1 MNTSFNKFIT
11 TNYDILTNTGDNVL
25 QSESFAMLYD
35 LLYNENASLDANFSL
50 NKNRKD
56 RNSILMNKIINKM
69 LYYCNKCNNFPCP
82 YIIINGNVENKINSQ
97 HFLWCSNMFYQ
108 HYLITKDKLYYTKS
122 KEIFE
127 YVINNNIYKKSNLI
141 INWINT
147 KNYPFTDKSNTNI
160 FSIKSFTKCGLFA
173 IFDKLELLDKQLDF
187 IQEKMYSE
195 KKKIFYSYNQLETN
209 TNIIGDSYL
218 GNNLELAEGL
228 YDTYKIT
235 KINKYKE
242 LADKIVNGCLKNFN
256 KSDYILGLLQLYNIL
271 RVNKF
276 PINNNLK
283 NEFDKLTIKIKNEE
297 SLPSFK
303 NNLDKNIFSEIYY
316 YRCLLPIDN

>member
-1 MNTSFNKFIT
+1 MNTNFNKFIT
-11 TNYDILTNTGDNVL
+11 TDYDILTNIGDNIL

-35 LLYNENASLDANFSL
+35 LLYNENIYLDTKER
-50 NKNRKD
+50 NKN
-56 RNSILMNKIINKM
+56 IFLMNKIIDRI
-69 LYYCNKCNNFPCP
+69 LYYCNKCKNFPCP
-82 YIIINGNVENKINSQ
+82 YIIVNENVENKINSQ

-108 HYLITKDKLYYTKS
+108 HYLITKDIIYYTKS

-127 YVINNNIYKKSNLI
+127 YVINNNIYKKSDLI

-147 KNYPFTDKSNTNI
+147 KDYPFSDKPNTNI
-160 FSIKSFTKCGLFA
+160 FSIKSLTTCGLFA
-173 IFDKLELLDKQLDF
+173 IYDKLELLDKQLDF
-187 IQEKMYSE
+187 IQERMFSE
-195 KKKIFYSYNQLETN
+195 KKQIFYSYNQLETD
-209 TNIIGDSYL
+209 TNILGESYL

-228 YDTYKIT
+228 YETYKIT

-276 PINNNLK
+276 PIDNNIK
-283 NEFDKLTIKIKNEE
+283 NEFDNLTIKIETEKG
-297 SLPSFK
+297 LPSFK
-303 NNLDKNIFSEIYY
+303 LKKNKNIFSEIYY